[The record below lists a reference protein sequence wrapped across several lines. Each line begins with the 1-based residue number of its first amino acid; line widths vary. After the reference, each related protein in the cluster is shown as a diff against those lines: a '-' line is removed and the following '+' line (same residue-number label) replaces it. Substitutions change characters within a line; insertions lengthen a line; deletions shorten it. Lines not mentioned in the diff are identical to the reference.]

1 VSPPFVVAYAFA
13 FAGDAVVLPAAV
25 LALLSGCSQAGPAAL
40 CAITSPP
47 VVVAYAFAFAGD
59 AVVLLFAMF
68 ALLLG
73 AAPLLFERVHDLPG
87 RRFLLEGGGE
97 SAEFTNEKVER
108 CT

>member
-1 VSPPFVVAYAFA
+1 MSPPFVVAYAFA
-13 FAGDAVVLPAAV
+13 FAGDAVVLPAPV
-25 LALLSGCSQAGPAAL
+25 LALLSGCSQAGRAAL
-40 CAITSPP
+40 CAIMSLP

-68 ALLLG
+68 ALLFG
-73 AAPLLFERVHDLPG
+73 FPLLFERVHDLLG